1 MTGLQYRPQQG
12 KGRVW
17 VIHVLDVDCPDVG
30 AGTPP
35 TGDKL
40 VSLCAPWLSGFTP
53 RLGKLADAE
62 DLGDVVHVL
71 PSLEEVRPAEDTVES
86 WRLFKPVARD
96 FGEDVPIE
104 GPDKK
109 HPQCIDGPSA
119 GQYRLAVDLLVTKAE
134 SAAGRAATFAKL
146 RVLPLIAF
154 DWLLRLA
161 APEQEALPFP
171 WADKP
176 YEAVEQN
183 PTSSPCRIASSAY
196 GKQQRPRE
204 PLLDGPKYDRRDSRR
219 GEDGRRGGALPAL
232 FFGLGDSPVPVLAGT
247 SFYASTNTVAAKDL
261 LGARS
266 LLRRTSLPSSSTT
279 ATTRTSPPLI
289 RLPSRLAM
297 KKIGPSRPRAVAA
310 AVYRGGSAFRQTWTT
325 KGPPVYSQPQRLELL
340 RR

>member
-71 PSLEEVRPAEDTVES
+71 PSLEEVRPAEDTVRAGGS
-86 WRLFKPVARD
+86 LNLSLGILGKMSQSKD
-96 FGEDVPIE
+96 
-104 GPDKK
+104 
-109 HPQCIDGPSA
+109 PQCIDGPSA
-119 GQYRLAVDLLVTKAE
+119 GQCRLPVDLLVTKAE

-154 DWLLRLA
+154 DWLLWLA

-183 PTSSPCRIASSAY
+183 PTSSPCRIGPWTCSSA
-196 GKQQRPRE
+196 
-204 PLLDGPKYDRRDSRR
+204 
-219 GEDGRRGGALPAL
+219 
-232 FFGLGDSPVPVLAGT
+232 T
-247 SFYASTNTVAAKDL
+247 SSIWST
-261 LGARS
+261 G
-266 LLRRTSLPSSSTT
+266 
-279 ATTRTSPPLI
+279 
-289 RLPSRLAM
+289 
-297 KKIGPSRPRAVAA
+297 
-310 AVYRGGSAFRQTWTT
+310 
-325 KGPPVYSQPQRLELL
+325 
-340 RR
+340 